1 MPATRQDLM
10 KKLENLEIEVET
22 VEHPPLFTVD
32 ESKSLRGTISGGH
45 TKNLF
50 MKDKK
55 GALFLLVV
63 GEDATI
69 DMKTMHKKLNCAR
82 LSFGK
87 PDLLMEK
94 LGVLPGSVTAF
105 SIIND
110 PNAEV
115 RIIFDETLMTHEIIN
130 CHPLTNDATV
140 SIKRDDLISFVQAC
154 GHQPT
159 ILSLADG
166 SETLIDGDLE

>member
-10 KKLENLEIEVET
+10 AKLESLNIAVKIT
-22 VEHPPLFTVD
+22 EHAPLFTVED
-32 ESKSLRGTISGGH
+32 SKILRGQICGGH

-69 DMKTMHKKLNCAR
+69 NMKTMHKTLNCAR

-94 LGVLPGSVTAF
+94 LGISPGSVTAF

-110 PNAEV
+110 PTAEV
-115 RIIFDETLMTHEIIN
+115 RIIFDETLMANDIIN

-140 SIKRDDLISFVQAC
+140 SIKRDDLISFTRAC
-154 GHQPT
+154 GHEPT
-159 ILSLADG
+159 IMALAEESVASLN
-166 SETLIDGDLE
+166 GDQE